1 MEKIEKKSFSKKT
14 VPPKCFKMKYSYS
27 YHNRKNKLI
36 ENKDNNF
43 YYEIIIYYELNLPEY
58 YNLKKWVNYKMLWKI
73 FFFFK
78 SRIVRVNLA
87 PSLSVEFREQGG
99 IVHDLASRFSE
110 SPEINGIFGNAHLV
124 RKWREIP
131 EFWMKLQKNSWL

>member
-58 YNLKKWVNYKMLWKI
+58 YNLKK
-73 FFFFK
+73 
-78 SRIVRVNLA
+78 
-87 PSLSVEFREQGG
+87 
-99 IVHDLASRFSE
+99 
-110 SPEINGIFGNAHLV
+110 
-124 RKWREIP
+124 
-131 EFWMKLQKNSWL
+131 